1 MIKLI
6 KYLRPFLIPV
16 FAIILLLL
24 VQAAC
29 DLSLPDYNSHIV
41 NVGIQQG
48 GIENA
53 VPKAIRKSELDKLV
67 LFMNGDEKAE
77 ITKDYTLLAKNRL
90 SETDYTSYATLY
102 PRLAEEPVYILNSVS
117 KKEITELNP
126 IIGRDILILSEM
138 EKSGLDPSNIPA
150 SQLQMIR
157 TAAKTAMLP
166 ALSTRISAPPSAWW
180 LESTTITSLK
190 EAGQT
195 RAESVHPPCP

>member
-1 MIKLI
+1 M
-6 KYLRPFLIPV
+6 

-67 LFMNGDEKAE
+67 LFMNGDEKAKV
-77 ITKDYTLLAKNRL
+77 TKDYTLLVKNRL
-90 SETDYTSYATLY
+90 SETDYASYVTLY

-126 IIGRDILILSEM
+126 IMGRDILILSEIG
-138 EKSGLDPSNIPA
+138 KSGLDPSEIPT
-150 SQLQMIR
+150 SQLQVIR
-157 TAAKTAMLP
+157 TAADEKNCRVVRLHDQP
-166 ALSTRISAPPSAWW
+166 GCRILHS
-180 LESTTITSLK
+180 
-190 EAGQT
+190 
-195 RAESVHPPCP
+195 